1 MSLITVERIKLF
13 STRSPYWCLGA
24 IVVASALFGLLIGL
38 VERGNQAIP
47 YFALRGVGLGMSIFM
62 VLAALSVTTEYRF
75 NTLKSTFL
83 AAPKRINVL
92 LAKTLLLAVLGAV
105 IGFICAIGAFFLTK
119 ALAKEPPAPLVLQ
132 GQTWREVAG
141 YAALFAIAAVI
152 SVSVGTLLRQSAGAI
167 ALLLLWPLLIE
178 SLFTLIPTVGPKVG
192 PWLPFA
198 AGDRFITPTSV
209 PGDGDFNG
217 VVDTAGPTPVQGLLV
232 FLGTAIVLWRIAAAV
247 LKRRDA

>member
-1 MSLITVERIKLF
+1 MSLLTVERIKLF
-13 STRSPYWCLGA
+13 TTRSPYWCLAA
-24 IVVASALFGLLIGL
+24 ILVASALFGLLIGATQQ
-38 VERGNQAIP
+38 GHSAIP

-83 AAPKRINVL
+83 AAPKRVNVL
-92 LAKTLLLAVLGAV
+92 LAKTLLLATLGAV
-105 IGFICAIGAFFLTK
+105 VGFVCAIGAFFLTK
-119 ALAKEPPAPLVLQ
+119 ALAKEPPAPLVLE
-132 GQTWREVAG
+132 GQVWREVAG

-198 AGDRFITPTSV
+198 AGDQFVTPTSV
-209 PGDGDFNG
+209 PTDGDFNG
-217 VVDTAGPTPVQGLLV
+217 VVASSGPTPVQGLLV
-232 FLGTAIVLWRIAAAV
+232 FLATAVVLWLIAAVV
-247 LKRRDA
+247 LNRRDA